1 MKIYI
6 LCADPL
12 KGLYAHKDYE
22 FSHSLS
28 SGERKG
34 NSLNQSLWLVLQGF
48 NVGSTSLNNLLF
60 NEVFAEG
67 EHLGRLL
74 KEALWKEA
82 P

>member
-1 MKIYI
+1 MQIGIY
-6 LCADPL
+6 AR
-12 KGLYAHKDYE
+12 KDYE

-34 NSLNQSLWLVLQGF
+34 NSLNPNLFWGLQGS
-48 NVGSTSLNNLLF
+48 NVGIYI
-60 NEVFAEG
+60 EG
-67 EHLGRLL
+67 EHLGKLL